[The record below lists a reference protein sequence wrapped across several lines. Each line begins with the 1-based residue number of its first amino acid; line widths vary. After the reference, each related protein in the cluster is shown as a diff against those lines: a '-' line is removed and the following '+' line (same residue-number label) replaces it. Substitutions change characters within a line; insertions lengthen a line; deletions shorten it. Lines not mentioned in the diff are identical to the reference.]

1 MKPLANL
8 KSFLAVMLMLIVS
21 ATLLIA
27 YFRDDSPAATG
38 HAHGKMPSD
47 DAPSRKKPGGHDHA
61 ALADGGKSKSH
72 EMQSTSPQSVN
83 QSQPQVAQLNRESG
97 HAGAGHDKMVQSG
110 SEQPSPVSDQTQ
122 ERVAKAR
129 ETEHNDIPESSAL
142 PGIPGLSR
150 LYHIGAT
157 GFFLNYS
164 DHIALTTKQQA
175 ALNVIKQKSLLGKAT
190 AQRKIEEAEQ
200 ELWQLTGA
208 DDPDV
213 AGIKLKVEAIEKL
226 RGEQRMAFIGS
237 VREAVKLLTDKQQKI
252 LTGSSDRDAHQGQS
266 HK

>member
-8 KSFLAVMLMLIVS
+8 KSFLAVMLILIVS

-38 HAHGKMPSD
+38 HAHVKMPSD
-47 DAPSRKKPGGHDHA
+47 EAPSRKKPGGHDHA
-61 ALADGGKSKSH
+61 AMGHGGKSGSQ
-72 EMQSTSPQSVN
+72 EMQSTSPKSVD
-83 QSQPQVAQLNRESG
+83 QSQPQVAQLKEESG
-97 HAGAGHDKMVQSG
+97 HSGAGHNKMVQPG
-110 SEQPSPVSDQTQ
+110 IEQPSPMPDQT
-122 ERVAKAR
+122 RVRVTKAS
-129 ETEHNDIPESSAL
+129 EPEYKDIPESSAL

-164 DHIALTTKQQA
+164 DHIALTNNQQA
-175 ALNVIKQKSLLGKAT
+175 ALNVIKQKSLLSNAT

-213 AGIKLKVEAIEKL
+213 GRIQLKVEAIEKL
-226 RGEQRMAFIGS
+226 RGEQRIAFIGS
-237 VREAVKLLTDKQQKI
+237 VRDTVKLLTDKQRKI
-252 LTGSSDRDAHQGQS
+252 LTGSNDSEIHQGRS